1 MTTKRFELVDND
13 NNKIVFGRTMYY
25 DERVN
30 EIGDA
35 VKRFFEIA
43 YNFVSDDRIVKSHL
57 RMYNI

>member
-35 VKRFFEIA
+35 IKRFFEIA
-43 YNFVSDDRIVKSHL
+43 YNFVSDDRIAKSHL